1 MSEPFEQMLQGGH
14 PNSLGR
20 TQEVVNIALADQG
33 RLEDLFATIR
43 SEDAVVRLRVGDALG
58 ASSYRVLQRYL
69 TSSTD
74 WIVLNVTMDVLTQW
88 AGSDPGL
95 RIWLVPQLERLSRDS
110 RKSVATRA
118 GKRLAEIRRELNESG
133 A

>member
-1 MSEPFEQMLQGGH
+1 MRSSAFGLATH
-14 PNSLGR
+14 S
-20 TQEVVNIALADQG
+20 AL
-33 RLEDLFATIR
+33 RAT
-43 SEDAVVRLRVGDALG
+43 G
-58 ASSYRVLQRYL
+58 VLQRYL